1 MSSINIKINKT
12 TNQVE
17 FTIDDRVITEEM
29 SEKMTE
35 ICDLLYTDS
44 NQFDEKKHM
53 IKFFNI
59 LKIMIDFYILR

>member
-44 NQFDEKKHM
+44 NQFDEKK
-53 IKFFNI
+53 NI
-59 LKIMIDFYILR
+59 